1 MKRDAMIY
9 GLLSTLNVDTDE
21 KKRGSVMLKPVF
33 FITFT
38 PVTLNC
44 LWVITPFAKKH

>member
-1 MKRDAMIY
+1 MKRGAMIY

-21 KKRGSVMLKPVF
+21 NKRGFVMLKPVF

-44 LWVITPFAKKH
+44 PWVITSFAKKN